1 MAGFFVARPS
11 DEKGLATL
19 GQAASFSVHQS
30 FKMKTKRSYS
40 KGFTLIELLVVI
52 SIIVM
57 LIAPLLQQGVD
68 LLLPEASNTSDK
80 PENDSQ
86 TVLAVTADGR
96 FFVDNA
102 QVSEQDMLRE
112 VQTAI
117 SNKLERIILIK
128 ADQDAQYSDV
138 MSVLDRLQ
146 RAGIEDIGLI
156 TERKIGSGGTAA
168 GGGE

>member
-1 MAGFFVARPS
+1 
-11 DEKGLATL
+11 
-19 GQAASFSVHQS
+19 
-30 FKMKTKRSYS
+30 
-40 KGFTLIELLVVI
+40 
-52 SIIVM
+52 
-57 LIAPLLQQGVD
+57 
-68 LLLPEASNTSDK
+68 
-80 PENDSQ
+80 
-86 TVLAVTADGR
+86 
-96 FFVDNA
+96 
-102 QVSEQDMLRE
+102 MLRE

-156 TERKIGSGGTAA
+156 TERKIGSGGISA